1 MPDAPPPLPKPN
13 APPVTREPTLSKAPP
28 PGRLFPCANCG
39 AKVEFD
45 PRSRTLTCPYCGH
58 STTVP
63 DADGGEVV
71 EHDFEEY
78 LRKAETGGGTAVV
91 AGRSAQVRCGGC
103 GATVLLEDKVVTE
116 KCPYCGTHLENK
128 PEHAAAMIPPES
140 LIPFGVDL
148 RAARGAFV
156 EWLMGLWF
164 APTGLKK
171 VAILGQLA
179 GVYVPYWTYDAMTY
193 TRYRGMRGED
203 YQVEETYTERDAQG
217 NTVTKTRMVTHTRW
231 YNVSGEVQHF
241 FDDVLVCGSKSVPP
255 HLVQG
260 LEPWKLGELEAFR
273 PEFLSGFKT
282 ERYAVGLKEGFGEAK
297 ALMEPT
303 IVHLIRQDIGG
314 DHQRIEWKQTRYL
327 GVTFKH
333 LLLPVWVANYRYQ
346 ERLFQI
352 LINGRTGKVS
362 GERPWSWWK
371 ILRLVLLILAIVAL
385 IALLFAKAQGGGGG
399 PASRGCEP
407 PGWMNTSPDAGR
419 VTGGFT
425 PPARPI
431 TAAHASPDSFRITHS
446 AVSTSA
452 TTASVHHDRRS
463 GDDDSYSRT
472 AARDTSSRAR
482 SPTVVTSYTR
492 PPDAA
497 ASCSSSGKFAERS
510 VVSSASGGSTSNADR
525 SFPAGPRRYSA
536 HSGTSG
542 SAA

>member
-1 MPDAPPPLPKPN
+1 MNNPPPRPTPN
-13 APPVTREPTLSKAPP
+13 APPVEKPPALTKAPP
-28 PGRLFPCANCG
+28 AGRLFPCPNCG

-45 PRSRTLTCPYCGH
+45 PRSRTLKCPYCGH

-71 EHDFEEY
+71 EHDFEAY
-78 LRKAETGGGTAVV
+78 LRKAETGGGTTVV
-91 AGRSAQVRCGGC
+91 PGRSTQVRCGGC
-103 GATVLLEDKVVTE
+103 GAMVLLEDKVVTE

-128 PEHAAAMIPPES
+128 PESAAAMIPPES
-140 LIPFGVDL
+140 LVPFALDL
-148 RAARGAFV
+148 RAAREAFIK
-156 EWLMGLWF
+156 WLIGLWF

-171 VAILGQLA
+171 VAILGQLS

-203 YQVEETYTERDAQG
+203 YQVQETYTETDAQG
-217 NTVTKTRMVTHTRW
+217 NTVAKTRTVTHTRW

-273 PEFLSGFKT
+273 AEFLSGFKT
-282 ERYAVGLKEGFGEAK
+282 ERYAVGLKDGFEEAK
-297 ALMEPT
+297 ALMEPS

-314 DHQRIEWKQTRYL
+314 DHQRVEWKQTRYL

-352 LINGRTGKVS
+352 LINGRTGRVS

-371 ILRLVLLILAIVAL
+371 VVRLVLLILAIVAL
-385 IALLFAKAQGGGGG
+385 IALLIAKAQGGSAKG
-399 PASRGCEP
+399 PESSPLVPRAVVSSLHHSETSSRGAS
-407 PGWMNTSPDAGR
+407 GLLSH
-419 VTGGFT
+419 
-425 PPARPI
+425 ARP
-431 TAAHASPDSFRITHS
+431 DSLRITHS
-446 AVSTSA
+446 AVSSSPTI
-452 TTASVHHDRRS
+452 TSVHHDRRS
-463 GDDDSYSRT
+463 GDDDSDSRT
-472 AARDTSSRAR
+472 AARATNSRAR
-482 SPTVVTSYTR
+482 SPTFVTSYTR
-492 PPDAA
+492 PPDAD
-497 ASCSSSGKFAERS
+497 ASCSISGRFAERS
-510 VVSSASGGSTSNADR
+510 AVSSASGGSTSNADR